1 MKKNIFFLVG
11 VIALAAGA
19 FYIVKT
25 QYQEKQQEVI
35 SEKAP
40 EFLIR
45 DYHPTIGDKS
55 APVTM
60 VEFLDP
66 ECESCAA
73 MDPVIK
79 GLLKEFEGKIHF
91 VVRYMPLHNN
101 SVLAAAALEET
112 RPSGKYFQALSGLL
126 YYQPEWADH
135 QSPKPEMIAVILKRI
150 GVDIMSSN
158 PNQLIERHKKNIEQD
173 QIDAKALGV
182 TSTPTIFINGK
193 MMDNLSYGALKA
205 KIQASLN

>member
-11 VIALAAGA
+11 VIALAVGA
-19 FYIVKT
+19 FYIVKI

-45 DYHPTIGDKS
+45 DYHPTIGEKT
-55 APVTM
+55 AVVTM

-73 MDPVIK
+73 VDPIVK
-79 GLLKEFEGKIHF
+79 GLLKEFEGKIHY

-101 SVLAAAALEET
+101 SVLAAAALEES

-135 QSPKPEMIAVILKRI
+135 QNPKPELIAVILKRI
-150 GVDIMSSN
+150 GVDILTSN
-158 PNQLIERHKKNIEQD
+158 PSQLIEKHKKNIEQD
-173 QIDAKALGV
+173 QMDAKALGI
-182 TSTPTIFINGK
+182 TSTPTIFINGEK
-193 MMDNLSYGALKA
+193 IDNLSYQVLKA
-205 KIQASLN
+205 KIQSLL

>member
-1 MKKNIFFLVG
+1 MKKNLFFLVG
-11 VIALAAGA
+11 VISLAAAA

-25 QYQEKQQEVI
+25 QYKENQQEVV
-35 SEKAP
+35 STKAP
-40 EFLIR
+40 DFLIR
-45 DYHPTIGDKS
+45 DYHPTLGDKS

-73 MDPVIK
+73 MDPVVK

-91 VVRYMPLHNN
+91 VVRYMPLHSN

-135 QSPKPEMIAVILKRI
+135 QNPKPELIAVILKRM
-150 GVDIMSSN
+150 GVDILETS
-158 PNQLIERHKKNIEQD
+158 PNKLIEKHKKNIEQD
-173 QIDAKALGV
+173 QTDARALGV
-182 TSTPTIFINGK
+182 RSTPTFFINGE
-193 MMDNLSYGALKA
+193 MVDGLSYSELKA
-205 KIQASLN
+205 KIQAGLK

>member
-1 MKKNIFFLVG
+1 MKKNIFFLIG
-11 VIALAAGA
+11 VIVLAASA
-19 FYIVKT
+19 FYIFKT
-25 QYQEKQQEVI
+25 QYKEKQQQAV
-35 SEKAP
+35 SAKAP
-40 EFLIR
+40 DFLIR

-55 APVTM
+55 AKVTM

-79 GLLKEFEGKIHF
+79 GLLKEFEGRIHF

-135 QSPKPEMIAVILKRI
+135 QNPKPEMIAVILKRI
-150 GVDIMSSN
+150 GVDIMNSN
-158 PNQLIERHKKNIEQD
+158 PNDLIERHKKNIEQD
-173 QIDAKALGV
+173 QLDARALGV
-182 TSTPTIFINGK
+182 TSTPTIFINGE
-193 MMDNLSYGALKA
+193 MMDNLTYGALKA
-205 KIQASLN
+205 KIQSGL

>member
-11 VIALAAGA
+11 VIALAVGA
-19 FYIVKT
+19 FYIVKI

-45 DYHPTIGDKS
+45 DYHPTIGEKT
-55 APVTM
+55 AVVTM

-73 MDPVIK
+73 VDPIVK
-79 GLLKEFEGKIHF
+79 GLLKEFEGKIHY

-101 SVLAAAALEET
+101 SVLAAAALEES

-135 QSPKPEMIAVILKRI
+135 QNPKPELIAVILKRI
-150 GVDIMSSN
+150 GVDILTSN
-158 PNQLIERHKKNIEQD
+158 PSQLIEKHKKNIEQD
-173 QIDAKALGV
+173 KMDAKALGI
-182 TSTPTIFINGK
+182 TSTPTIFINGEK
-193 MMDNLSYGALKA
+193 IDNLSYQVLKA
-205 KIQASLN
+205 KIQSLL

>member
-45 DYHPTIGDKS
+45 DYHPTIGEKT

-73 MDPVIK
+73 VYPIVK
-79 GLLKEFEGKIHF
+79 GLLKEFEGKIHY

-101 SVLAAAALEET
+101 SVLAAAALEES

-135 QSPKPEMIAVILKRI
+135 QNPKPELIAVILKRI
-150 GVDIMSSN
+150 GVDILTSN
-158 PNQLIERHKKNIEQD
+158 PNQLIEKHKKNIEQD
-173 QIDAKALGV
+173 QMDAKALGV
-182 TSTPTIFINGK
+182 TSTPTIFINGVK
-193 MMDNLSYGALKA
+193 VENLTYGVLRA
-205 KIQASLN
+205 KIQAGLK

>member
-1 MKKNIFFLVG
+1 MKKNILFLVG
-11 VIALAAGA
+11 VIALAVGA
-19 FYIVKT
+19 FYIVKI

-45 DYHPTIGDKS
+45 DYHPTIGEKT
-55 APVTM
+55 AAVTM

-73 MDPVIK
+73 VDPIVK
-79 GLLKEFEGKIHF
+79 GLLKEFEGKIHY

-101 SVLAAAALEET
+101 SVLAAAALEES

-135 QSPKPEMIAVILKRI
+135 QNPKPELIAVILKRI
-150 GVDIMSSN
+150 GVDILTSN
-158 PNQLIERHKKNIEQD
+158 PSQLIEKHKKNLEQD
-173 QIDAKALGV
+173 QMDAKALGV
-182 TSTPTIFINGK
+182 TSTPTIFINGEK
-193 MMDNLSYGALKA
+193 IDNLSYQVLKA
-205 KIQASLN
+205 KIQSLL

>member
-25 QYQEKQQEVI
+25 QYKEKQQEVI
-35 SEKAP
+35 SAKAP
-40 EFLIR
+40 DFLVR

-55 APVTM
+55 YPVTM

-73 MDPVIK
+73 VDPIVK
-79 GLLKEFEGKIHF
+79 GLLKEFEGKIYY
-91 VVRYMPLHNN
+91 VVRYMPLHKN
-101 SVLAAAALEET
+101 SVLAAAALEES

-135 QSPKPEMIAVILKRI
+135 QNPKPELIAVILKRI
-150 GVDIMSSN
+150 GVDILASN
-158 PNQLIERHKKNIEQD
+158 PNQLIEKHKKNIEQD
-173 QIDAKALGV
+173 QMDAKALGV
-182 TSTPTIFINGK
+182 TSTPTIFINGV
-193 MMDNLSYGALKA
+193 MVDNLTYGALKA
-205 KIQASLN
+205 KIQGLL

>member
-45 DYHPTIGDKS
+45 DYHPTIGEKT

-73 MDPVIK
+73 VDPIVK
-79 GLLKEFEGKIHF
+79 GLLKEFEGKIHY

-101 SVLAAAALEET
+101 SVLAAAALEES

-135 QSPKPEMIAVILKRI
+135 QNPKPELIAVILKRI
-150 GVDIMSSN
+150 GVDILTSN
-158 PNQLIERHKKNIEQD
+158 PNQLIEKHKKNIEQD
-173 QIDAKALGV
+173 QMDAKALGV
-182 TSTPTIFINGK
+182 TSTPTIFINGVK
-193 MMDNLSYGALKA
+193 VENLTYGVLRA
-205 KIQASLN
+205 KIQAGLK

>member
-1 MKKNIFFLVG
+1 MKKNILFLVG
-11 VIALAAGA
+11 VIAAAGFG
-19 FYIVKT
+19 FYFMKG

-35 SEKAP
+35 TTKAP

-45 DYHPTIGDKS
+45 DYHPTIGDKT
-55 APVTM
+55 APVTI

-73 MDPVIK
+73 VDPVIK
-79 GLLKEFEGKIHF
+79 GLLKEFEGKIYY

-101 SVLAAAALEET
+101 SVLAAAALEES

-135 QSPKPEMIAVILKRI
+135 QNPKPELIAVILKRI
-150 GVDIMSSN
+150 GVDILASN
-158 PNQLIERHKKNIEQD
+158 PNQLIEKHKKNIEQD
-173 QIDAKALGV
+173 QMDARALGV
-182 TSTPTIFINGK
+182 TSTPTIFINGV
-193 MMDNLSYGALKA
+193 MVDSLSYTELKA
-205 KIQASLN
+205 KIQAGM

>member
-11 VIALAAGA
+11 VIAIAASA
-19 FYIVKT
+19 FYIVQTRYK
-25 QYQEKQQEVI
+25 ENQQEVI
-35 SEKAP
+35 NIKAP

-45 DYHPTIGDKS
+45 DYHPTIGEKT

-73 MDPVIK
+73 MDPAIK
-79 GLLKEFEGKIHF
+79 GLLKEFEGKIYY
-91 VVRYMPLHNN
+91 VVRYMPLHKN

-126 YYQPEWADH
+126 YFQPEWANH
-135 QSPKPEMIAVILKRI
+135 QNPKPEMIAVILKRI
-150 GVDIMSSN
+150 GVDILASN
-158 PNQLIERHKKNIEQD
+158 PSELIEKHKKNIEQD
-173 QIDAKALGV
+173 QADAKALGV
-182 TSTPTIFINGK
+182 TSTPTIFINGV
-193 MMDNLSYGALKA
+193 MVDNLTYTELKA
-205 KIQASLN
+205 KIQGLL